1 MRIHTHTR
9 TRTYSLAFFQVR
21 RLKEQICEVEG
32 IQPEQIRIVV
42 KGKQLKDENT
52 LMKSKVNAKSRVS
65 IVLSL
70 RTVPAGLCSCDGQ
83 IPHDPALCPSTGT
96 STEF

>member
-1 MRIHTHTR
+1 MHSHVQFHKSFSIAIF
-9 TRTYSLAFFQVR
+9 LQVR

-42 KGKQLKDENT
+42 KGKQLKDEKT
-52 LMKSKVNAKSRVS
+52 LKMSKVNEKSRVS

-70 RTVPAGLCSCDGQ
+70 RGGSA
-83 IPHDPALCPSTGT
+83 
-96 STEF
+96 